1 MTEWEHGPCA
11 DLCSTRK
18 KYGCG
23 FTATFQISSKVFL
36 AAPANQNHARKEF
49 WEMGFQLSQAVVIE
63 NPQSGGAPGRE
74 LVSGHQQREIR
85 VPAISGLELVTKTD
99 NF

>member
-1 MTEWEHGPCA
+1 
-11 DLCSTRK
+11 
-18 KYGCG
+18 
-23 FTATFQISSKVFL
+23 
-36 AAPANQNHARKEF
+36 
-49 WEMGFQLSQAVVIE
+49 MGFQLSQAVVIE

-74 LVSGHQQREIR
+74 LVSGHQQKEIR